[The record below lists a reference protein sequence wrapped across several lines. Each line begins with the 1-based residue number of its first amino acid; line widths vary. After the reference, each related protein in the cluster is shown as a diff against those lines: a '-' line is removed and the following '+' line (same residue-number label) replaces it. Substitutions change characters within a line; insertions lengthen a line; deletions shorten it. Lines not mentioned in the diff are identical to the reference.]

1 MGWFTNLGAKLRNA
15 AANSKFIN
23 AIGNSAVNNAQTSS
37 SINTIGTAANALK
50 DRINNGIA
58 NIASRV
64 RNVFTN
70 TTKAD
75 VRIPHSVTDSVE
87 STWQDIQSIQNER
100 EPYTSPLRNIEAIR
114 REAYFEQHSD
124 KMSYKEYKS
133 LLPDNTQVEN
143 TAEWVES
150 VFADNNVSIDPD
162 VLREKLATN
171 IGLVDLIEETIN
183 SDEYDDKLE
192 EYGYSVGMSIGEK
205 VETVAALIRG
215 R

>member
-1 MGWFTNLGAKLRNA
+1 MGWLANLGAKLRNA

-37 SINTIGTAANALK
+37 SINTIGTSANALK
-50 DRINNGIA
+50 DRINTGIA

-64 RNVFTN
+64 RNAFTN

-75 VRIPHSVTDSVE
+75 VRIPHHTIDSVD
-87 STWQDIQSIQNER
+87 STWREIQSIQNAR
-100 EPYTSPLRNIEAIR
+100 EVYTPPSRNLEDIR
-114 REAYFEQHSD
+114 RDAYFNQYSD
-124 KMSYKEYKS
+124 KMTYKEYKT
-133 LLPDNTQVEN
+133 LLPNNTQVEN

-162 VLREKLATN
+162 ELREKLATN
-171 IGLVDLIEETIN
+171 IGLVDLVENTIY

-192 EYGYSVGMSIGEK
+192 EYGYSVGMSMGEK